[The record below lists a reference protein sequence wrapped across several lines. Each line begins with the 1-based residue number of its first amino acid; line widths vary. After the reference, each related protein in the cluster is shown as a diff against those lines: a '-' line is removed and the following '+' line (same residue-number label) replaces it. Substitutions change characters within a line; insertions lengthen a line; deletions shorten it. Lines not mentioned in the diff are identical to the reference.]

1 MLTKVEGT
9 TLTFDV
15 NGKISTYEIDEV
27 CHIDQDDVTGDMM
40 RQASLFGFFSAML
53 SRMEWQTVKARAAM
67 EREYGQAD
75 EVARAD
81 IISRG
86 EKIRE
91 AAVTGLVNNDEVY
104 ITASEAHQEAV
115 YLQSVL
121 QNLCKTLHMKS
132 DMLISIGAQ
141 MRAELH
147 MTGLRTKES
156 AYEDN
161 IAKLKD
167 KV

>member
-9 TLTFDV
+9 KLTFDV
-15 NGKISTYEIDEV
+15 NGKVTSYEIDEV
-27 CHIDQDDVTGDMM
+27 CKVDQDDITGEMM

-53 SRMEWQTVKARAAM
+53 SRMEWQTVIARAEK

-75 EVARAD
+75 ELARAD
-81 IISRG
+81 ITSRG

-91 AAVTGLVNNDEVY
+91 AAVTGLVNNDEDY
-104 ITASEAHQEAV
+104 IEAAEDHQKAV

-121 QNLCKTLHMKS
+121 INLCKTLHMKS

-141 MRAELH
+141 LRAELH
-147 MTGLRTKES
+147 MTGMKTKEKKF
-156 AYEDN
+156 EDN

-167 KV
+167 NL